1 MLPPPLMKEKQDQ
14 ILIAHFGLSGTCLSY
29 CNYIL
34 IGIMVLAFFIP
45 NTSFAEALTLDI
57 GSDSTSKL
65 SGSFSSR
72 IIQMIGL
79 VTVLSIAPAIL
90 MMVTSFTRIVIVFS
104 ILRNAIGLQQSPPSM
119 VLASLSL
126 FLTFFIMAPTF
137 EKAYNNGLQ
146 PLLNQ
151 QISEEV
157 AWEYL
162 QKPFH
167 QFMIAHTRDKEL
179 ALFTQMAN
187 ITDKDLSS
195 IPMHVLIPAFMIS
208 EIKRAFEIGFLIFLP
223 FIIIDLLVSSV
234 LMAMGM
240 MMLPPVM
247 MSLPFKLIF
256 FVLIDGWY
264 LLCGSLVK
272 SYG

>member
-1 MLPPPLMKEKQDQ
+1 MNQRTS
-14 ILIAHFGLSGTCLSY
+14 IY
-29 CNYIL
+29 CFVFITL
-34 IGIMVLAFFIP
+34 IGCFLF
-45 NTSFAEALTLDI
+45 NCSYAENLTLDL
-57 GSDSTSKL
+57 GSDSVSKI

-79 VTVLSIAPAIL
+79 VTILSVAPAIL
-90 MMVTSFTRIVIVFS
+90 MMITSFTRILIVFS
-104 ILRNAIGLQQSPPSM
+104 ILRNAIGLQQSPPNM
-119 VLASLSL
+119 VLTSLSL

-137 EKAYNNGLQ
+137 EQAYQNGIQ
-146 PLLNQ
+146 PLMNQ
-151 QISEEV
+151 QISEEN
-157 AWEYL
+157 AWEAL

-167 QFMIAHTRDKEL
+167 KFMISHVREKEL
-179 ALFTQMAN
+179 YLFIGMAK
-187 ITDKDLSS
+187 IDEKEKIIDKQDGTKDFSN
-195 IPMHVLIPAFMIS
+195 IPMYVLIPAFMIS

-223 FIIIDLLVSSV
+223 FLIIDLLVSSV

>member
-1 MLPPPLMKEKQDQ
+1 MNYRYTQIFRYLFISIIS
-14 ILIAHFGLSGTCLSY
+14 ILILTNIAHAETLTIDLGNESSKISG
-29 CNYIL
+29 
-34 IGIMVLAFFIP
+34 G
-45 NTSFAEALTLDI
+45 
-57 GSDSTSKL
+57 
-65 SGSFSSR
+65 FSSR

-79 VTVLSIAPAIL
+79 VTVLSLAPAIL
-90 MMVTSFTRIVIVFS
+90 MMVTSYTRIVIVFS
-104 ILRNAIGLQQSPPSM
+104 ILRNAIGLQQSPPNM

-137 EKAYNNGLQ
+137 EIAYNEGLY
-146 PLLNQ
+146 PLMNQ
-151 QISEEV
+151 QIGEET
-157 AWEYL
+157 AWEYI

-167 QFMIAHTRDKEL
+167 KFMINNTREKEL
-179 ALFTQMAN
+179 ALFTQIADVDTKDVNN
-187 ITDKDLSS
+187 IP
-195 IPMHVLIPAFMIS
+195 IHVLIPAFMIS

-264 LLCGSLVK
+264 LLCGSLIK
-272 SYG
+272 SYGL